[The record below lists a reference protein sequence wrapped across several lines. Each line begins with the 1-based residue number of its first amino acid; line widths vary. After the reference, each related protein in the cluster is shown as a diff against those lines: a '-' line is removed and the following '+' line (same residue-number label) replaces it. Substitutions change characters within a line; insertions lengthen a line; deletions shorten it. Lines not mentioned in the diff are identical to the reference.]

1 MKEAEQYLIYDGLI
15 EDNSSEDLVLDT
27 PEEVSIE
34 MSEFEVATVDK
45 KVTTNVSEE
54 TTNSDVNSKSQFKAL
69 AIWQCTE
76 ELISPIELSKMYG
89 VSRRTI
95 QFWVTSSG
103 ASLPQKY
110 RKKFLEVSI
119 PTNDQQSSSTSS
131 SSTVFGDHSY
141 TKTEFTASSEIPRT
155 ADSLK
160 KVVPKT
166 KLHCPI
172 PMCNFETSR
181 KNYLDSHI
189 KSHITCEHCG
199 EVLPGK
205 KQLTVH
211 MTKHKPK
218 DKPKKQYLCDF
229 CSKDCKC
236 RQSKWRH
243 MKTCKKRSDK
253 PDPQNIL
260 RTSSGHHPD
269 ILQTSSGHPPVSE
282 KQSD

>member
-1 MKEAEQYLIYDGLI
+1 MAAIDAEYWNKCVSKVMKEAEQYLIYDGLI
-15 EDNSSEDLVLDT
+15 EDNSSEDLVLET

-34 MSEFEVATVDK
+34 MPEFEVDTVDEEG
-45 KVTTNVSEE
+45 TSNVSEE
-54 TTNSDVNSKSQFKAL
+54 ITNSDENSKSQFKAL

-76 ELISPIELSKMYG
+76 EMFSPSELSKMYG

-119 PTNDQQSSSTSS
+119 PIDDQPSSSASS

-141 TKTEFTASSEIPRT
+141 TRTDFTSTLVRPQT
-155 ADSLK
+155 TTDSLK
-160 KVVPKT
+160 QVDPSIET

-172 PMCNFETSR
+172 PMCNFETLR
-181 KNYLDSHI
+181 KNSLDLHIRSHT
-189 KSHITCEHCG
+189 SCQHCG
-199 EVLPGK
+199 EVFPGK

-211 MTKHKPK
+211 LTKH
-218 DKPKKQYLCDF
+218 KPKKQYLCDF

-243 MKTCKKRSDK
+243 MKICKQRSD
-253 PDPQNIL
+253 
-260 RTSSGHHPD
+260 
-269 ILQTSSGHPPVSE
+269 
-282 KQSD
+282 

>member
-1 MKEAEQYLIYDGLI
+1 MAAIDAEYWNKCVSKVMKEAEQYLIYDGLI
-15 EDNSSEDLVLDT
+15 EDNSSEDLVLET
-27 PEEVSIE
+27 PAEASIE
-34 MSEFEVATVDK
+34 MSEFEVATIDEQ
-45 KVTTNVSEE
+45 VTTNVSEE
-54 TTNSDVNSKSQFKAL
+54 TSNSDVNSKAQFKAL

-103 ASLPQKY
+103 ATLPQKY
-110 RKKFLEVSI
+110 RKKCLDVSI
-119 PTNDQQSSSTSS
+119 PINDQPSLSTSS

-141 TKTEFTASSEIPRT
+141 TRTDFTSTLERATALEIPTT

-160 KVVPKT
+160 KVVPSAKT

-189 KSHITCEHCG
+189 KSHTSCEHCG
-199 EVLPGK
+199 EVFPGK
-205 KQLTVH
+205 RQLTVH
-211 MTKHKPK
+211 LTKHKPK

-243 MKTCKKRSDK
+243 MKTCKKRSD
-253 PDPQNIL
+253 
-260 RTSSGHHPD
+260 
-269 ILQTSSGHPPVSE
+269 
-282 KQSD
+282 